1 MTRILVPVDGSKHA
15 LRGVRKLIGIAQWWL
30 ERPEIVP
37 LYVHLPVPR
46 IGGMASLIGAPA
58 LRRYYKEE
66 GEAALASAVKAL
78 ERAGYTVH
86 PAIMVGP
93 VAETIVAYAKRHKC
107 DLICL
112 GTRGMT
118 AAANLVMGSVAAKV
132 LHLAGV
138 PVIIVR

>member
-66 GEAALASAVKAL
+66 GEAALAPPDEPQGGRVLVADGEVLNLPGAL
-78 ERAGYTVH
+78 SRQNDPLAHAAGPGDNADRRGFAARHLVE
-86 PAIMVGP
+86 P
-93 VAETIVAYAKRHKC
+93 ETP
-107 DLICL
+107 DL
-112 GTRGMT
+112 G
-118 AAANLVMGSVAAKV
+118 AA
-132 LHLAGV
+132 
-138 PVIIVR
+138 P